1 MGSIVEV
8 TKQDKKTGKPVVV
21 FRAFIRRSV
30 EGRQVSRT
38 KVFETKGQAKEWL
51 RNNESDAA
59 LAAATTKPRGITFA
73 SVAKQFT
80 EAPPV
85 RGTKFWNP
93 SQLDFW
99 IEEFGDI
106 HITRLSR
113 RDINA
118 AVAKLQNCQ
127 ARRMTSD
134 GLKPT
139 GEKLTPGTINRYLA
153 TLSSVLNYAINHEI
167 IDVHPLKAGKVRKLK
182 ETGGRRRILTA
193 EEEQR
198 LLDAAKASSWPM
210 MHLFLRMLMT
220 TASRKSEV
228 LKLRWKDVHLVESV
242 AIVPHTKNDEPR
254 ALPLVSDVKAALAE
268 ARKVRPINS
277 DFVFYDPRHPARPKN
292 VDTIWRFV
300 RERAGLLKDRAD
312 RLDRVVM
319 HSTRHTAVTKMIKGG
334 ANLGQIAAVS
344 GHKTLAMLKRY
355 THMDTA
361 SSVDLA
367 EKLLAGDL
375 SAKKGNTAA

>member
-8 TKQDKKTGKPVVV
+8 TKQDKKTGKPVIV

-38 KVFETKGQAKEWL
+38 KVFETKGQAREWL

-59 LAAATTKPRGITFA
+59 LAAATTTQRGITFA
-73 SVAKQFT
+73 AVAKQFT

-99 IEEFGDI
+99 IEEFGTT
-106 HITRLSR
+106 HITRISR

-118 AVAKLQNCQ
+118 AVAKLQNRQ
-127 ARRMTSD
+127 AHRMTAD

-139 GEKLTPGTINRYLA
+139 GEKLSPGTINRYLA

-167 IDVHPLKAGKVRKLK
+167 IDIHPLKAGRVRKLK
-182 ETGGRRRILTA
+182 EHGGRRRILTPD
-193 EEEQR
+193 EERR
-198 LLDAAKASSWPM
+198 LLEAAKASVWPM

-228 LKLRWKDVHLVESV
+228 LKLRWKDVHLAESV
-242 AIVPHTKNDEPR
+242 AIVPRTKNDEPR
-254 ALPLVSDVKAALAE
+254 ALPLVSDVKAALEA

-277 DFVFYDPRHPARPKN
+277 DFVFYDPRHPERPKN

-300 RERAGLLKDRAD
+300 RERAGLLNDRTD

-334 ANLGQIAAVS
+334 ANLGQVAAVS

-361 SSVDLA
+361 SSVELA
-367 EKLLAGDL
+367 EKLLAG
-375 SAKKGNTAA
+375 STGEKKGNTAA